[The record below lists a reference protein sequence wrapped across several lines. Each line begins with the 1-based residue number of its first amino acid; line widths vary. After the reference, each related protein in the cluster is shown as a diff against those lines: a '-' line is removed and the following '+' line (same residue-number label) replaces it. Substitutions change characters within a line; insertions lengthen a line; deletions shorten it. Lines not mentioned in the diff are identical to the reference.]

1 MKKCLVITM
10 CLLVLLI
17 TARAQVTQINSNKS
31 LHVTAPLNTVQTIL
45 VSDLDSSL
53 WITDGTAESTEQLSS
68 SIKFED
74 YGALIAGKFIFR
86 GSTAATGS
94 EIFITDGT
102 AGGTVL
108 VKDIYNGPTSSS
120 ASDFAVLNGVAYF
133 TAVTMAEGREL
144 WRTDGTNAGTVLVK
158 DITPGAAGSN
168 TENNYN
174 LFSNGSY
181 LLFAAQ
187 SEAAEGVELWRSDGT
202 DSGTTL
208 VKDIYAGADSSKPH
222 QFIAYNNMVLFLAK
236 NAANGE
242 ELWRTDGTDGGTML
256 VKDINPGPASCTSIE
271 LFPGFAFPVLFG
283 THSFNNKVYFTAT
296 DGVNAGEIWMTDG
309 TGANTTLVKNIVE
322 GMGAS
327 FVLLLN
333 AVDVPGKFIF
343 PVSDGTSRSELW
355 QSDGTPGGTSV
366 FKAFDPINPGDI
378 PVIALNYSYQNGSLS
393 SNLFQGNKF
402 FFIAGTATQGT
413 EVWVSDGTLANTAIL
428 KDINPGTASGID
440 FAANVSYIYTM
451 TTFFFAANDGV
462 NGNELW
468 KTDGTG
474 AGTTLVQDINLDA
487 ADADPQ
493 LGIVNNNK
501 VIFSATDGDDATATD
516 LFVVDGSFQP
526 LPVKLTSFSVVPL
539 GSDALLKWYT
549 EQEINTSNFIVQRS
563 YDAVH
568 FENIGTVKAMG
579 NAATGQAY
587 EFTDA
592 GIGNSSKKTIYY
604 RLLITDNNGRNEHS
618 NIVTLKLKAGSWNVQ
633 LMGNPVKDN
642 VIIAVTGT
650 AGTMAV
656 AIKDIT
662 GKPVYNSSLPVV
674 NTRLTIPA
682 GSLPHGVYV
691 LVVWNG
697 NENRTVRF
705 IK

>member
-1 MKKCLVITM
+1 MKKCLPIVM
-10 CLLVLLI
+10 CLVIVVI

-31 LHVTAPLNTVQTIL
+31 LHVTIPLNNVQTIL
-45 VSDLDSSL
+45 VSELDSSL
-53 WITDGTAESTEQLSS
+53 WITEGTSESTEQLSA
-68 SIKFED
+68 SIKFEG
-74 YGALIAGKFIFR
+74 YGGLIAGKFIFR

-108 VKDIYNGPTSSS
+108 VKDIYGGPTNSA
-120 ASDFAVLNGVAYF
+120 ASDFTLFNGVAYF
-133 TAVTMAEGREL
+133 TAVTLAEGREL

-158 DITPGAAGSN
+158 DIAAGAVSSN
-168 TENNYN
+168 AENNYN
-174 LFSNGSY
+174 LFSNGNY

-187 SEAAEGVELWRSDGT
+187 SQAAEGVELWKSDGT
-202 DSGTTL
+202 NGGT
-208 VKDIYAGADSSKPH
+208 VMIKDIYTGTDSSKPH
-222 QFIAYNNMVLFLAK
+222 NFITYNNMVLFLAR

-242 ELWRTDGTDGGTML
+242 ELWKTDGTDGGTTL

-296 DGVNAGEIWMTDG
+296 DGTNTGEMWVTDG

-322 GMGAS
+322 GMGTS

-343 PVSDGTSRSELW
+343 PVSDGISRSELW
-355 QSDGTPGGTSV
+355 QSDGTAGGTLV
-366 FKAFDPINPGDI
+366 FKAFDPANPGDI
-378 PVIALNYSYQNGSLS
+378 PLIALNYSYQNGGLS
-393 SNLFQGNKF
+393 TSLFQGNKF
-402 FFIAGTATQGT
+402 FFIAGTAAQGT
-413 EVWVSDGTLANTAIL
+413 EVWVSDGTLANTNIL
-428 KDINPGTASGID
+428 KDINPGAASGVA
-440 FAANVSYIYTM
+440 FGANISYLYT
-451 TTFFFAANDGV
+451 TTAFFFAANDGV

-468 KTDGTG
+468 KTDGTN
-474 AGTTLVQDINLDA
+474 AGTTMVQDINLDA

-501 VIFSATDGDDATATD
+501 VIFSATDGDDPAAD

-526 LPVKLTSFSVVPL
+526 LPVKLTAFSVARKDN
-539 GSDALLKWYT
+539 DALLKWYT
-549 EQEINTSNFIVQRS
+549 QQEINTNSFTIQRS

-568 FENIGTVKAMG
+568 FENIGTVKAAG
-579 NAATGQAY
+579 NSATGQAY
-587 EFTDA
+587 HFTDP
-592 GIGNSSKKTIYY
+592 GINNGDKKIIYY
-604 RLLITDNNGRNEHS
+604 RLLIADNSGRTEYSHIIS
-618 NIVTLKLKAGSWNVQ
+618 LKLKAGNWNVQ
-633 LMGNPVKDN
+633 LVGNPVKDN
-642 VIIAVTGT
+642 IMIAVTG
-650 AGTMAV
+650 AEGTMAV

-662 GKPVYNSSLPVV
+662 GKPVYNSSLPVL

-682 GSLPHGVYV
+682 GALPHGVYV

-697 NENRTVRF
+697 NENRIVRF
-705 IK
+705 VK